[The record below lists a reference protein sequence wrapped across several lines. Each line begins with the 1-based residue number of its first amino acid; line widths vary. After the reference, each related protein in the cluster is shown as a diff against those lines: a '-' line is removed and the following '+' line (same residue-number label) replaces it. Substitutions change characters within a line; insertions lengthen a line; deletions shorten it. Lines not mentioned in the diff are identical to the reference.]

1 MSTIAKDMFA
11 VTQGIDSFRRVD
23 EDHPLD
29 IYLGR
34 DTSAR
39 TSMLLI
45 SKSVPMQIYSSHL
58 IGISIGKR
66 VDGAWALS
74 FCLLDNQY
82 QDMFFHFCD
91 DIINA
96 TRDIKDKSQGTTF
109 VCLRYLKWQEMLKK
123 NSSGLLSFS
132 EIKGLIG
139 ELVFLK
145 EILFDKYGKN
155 VALQSWIGP
164 DKADQDFV
172 CADSWY
178 EVKATVSG
186 AATVKIS
193 SIEQLDTNNDGELVV
208 VYLDKTSYANPNR
221 ITLNSIVDEI
231 ENNLENGEQRQLLRD
246 ILIRQ
251 GYIHRNEYDEHG
263 FVCTVINRY
272 LVNQSFPVLRKK
284 DIPTA
289 IANSNYSLSL
299 SAIQEFLKEN

>member
-1 MSTIAKDMFA
+1 MSAIAKEMFDVA
-11 VTQGIDSFRRVD
+11 QGIDSFRRVD
-23 EDHPLD
+23 EEHPLD
-29 IYLGR
+29 IYLGK
-34 DTSAR
+34 DASAR

-58 IGISIGKR
+58 IGITIGKR
-66 VDGAWALS
+66 TDGAWALS
-74 FCLLDNQY
+74 FSLLDNQY

-91 DIINA
+91 DIINS
-96 TRDIKDKSQGTTF
+96 TREVKDKVQGTTF

-145 EILFDKYGKN
+145 EFLFDKYGKN
-155 VALQSWIGP
+155 IALQSWIGP

-178 EVKATVSG
+178 EIKATVSG
-186 AATVKIS
+186 AATIKIS
-193 SIEQLDTNNDGELVV
+193 SIEQLDTGNDGELVV
-208 VYLDKTSYANPNR
+208 VFLDKTSYANPNR
-221 ITLNSIVDEI
+221 ITLNGIVDEI
-231 ENNLENGEQRQLLRD
+231 EKSLDNGEQRQLLRD

-263 FVCTVINRY
+263 FVCTIINRY
-272 LVNQSFPVLRKK
+272 AVTQSFPALRKK

-289 IANSNYSLSL
+289 IANSNYLLSL
-299 SAIQEFLKEN
+299 SAIQDFLKEN

>member
-58 IGISIGKR
+58 IGISTGKR

-272 LVNQSFPVLRKK
+272 LVNQSFPALRKK

>member
-1 MSTIAKDMFA
+1 MSAIAKEMFDVA
-11 VTQGIDSFRRVD
+11 QGIDSFRRVD
-23 EDHPLD
+23 KEHPLD
-29 IYLGR
+29 IYLGK
-34 DTSAR
+34 DASAR

-58 IGISIGKR
+58 IGITIGKR
-66 VDGAWALS
+66 TDGAWALS
-74 FCLLDNQY
+74 FSLLDNQY

-91 DIINA
+91 DIINS
-96 TRDIKDKSQGTTF
+96 TREVKDKVQGTTF

-145 EILFDKYGKN
+145 EFLFDKYGKN
-155 VALQSWIGP
+155 IALQSWIGP

-178 EVKATVSG
+178 EIKATVSG
-186 AATVKIS
+186 SATIKIS
-193 SIEQLDTNNDGELVV
+193 SIEQLDTVNDGELVV

-221 ITLNSIVDEI
+221 ITLNGIVDEI
-231 ENNLENGEQRQLLRD
+231 EKSLDNGEQRQLLRD

-263 FVCTVINRY
+263 FVCTIINRY
-272 LVNQSFPVLRKK
+272 AVTQSFPALRKK

-289 IANSNYSLSL
+289 IANSNYLLSL
-299 SAIQEFLKEN
+299 SAIQDFLKEN

>member
-1 MSTIAKDMFA
+1 MGTIAKETFD

-29 IYLGR
+29 IYLGK
-34 DTSAR
+34 DASAR

-45 SKSVPMQIYSSHL
+45 SKSVPIQIYSSHL
-58 IGISIGKR
+58 IGIAIGKR
-66 VDGAWALS
+66 ADDAWALS
-74 FCLLDNQY
+74 FSLLDNQY

-91 DIINA
+91 DIINFA
-96 TRDIKDKSQGTTF
+96 RDVKDKAQGTAF

-123 NSSGLLSFS
+123 NNSGLLSFS

-145 EILFDKYGKN
+145 EFLFDKYGKN
-155 VALQSWIGP
+155 IALQSWIGP

-178 EVKATVSG
+178 EIKATVSG

-193 SIEQLDTNNDGELVV
+193 SIEQLDTVNDGELVV

-231 ENNLENGEQRQLLRD
+231 ENSLDNSEQRQLLRD

-251 GYIHRNEYDEHG
+251 GYFHRNEYDEHG
-263 FVCTVINRY
+263 FVCTIINRY
-272 LVNQSFPVLRKK
+272 AVTEYFPALRKK

-289 IANSNYSLSL
+289 ITNSNYLLSL

>member
-272 LVNQSFPVLRKK
+272 LVNQSFPALRKK
-284 DIPTA
+284 DISTA

>member
-1 MSTIAKDMFA
+1 MSAIAKEMFDVA
-11 VTQGIDSFRRVD
+11 QGIDSFRRVD
-23 EDHPLD
+23 EEHPLD
-29 IYLGR
+29 IYLGK
-34 DTSAR
+34 DASAR

-58 IGISIGKR
+58 IGITIGKR
-66 VDGAWALS
+66 TDGAWALS
-74 FCLLDNQY
+74 FSLLDNQY

-91 DIINA
+91 DIINS
-96 TRDIKDKSQGTTF
+96 TREVKDKVQGTTF

-123 NSSGLLSFS
+123 NSSGLLNFS

-145 EILFDKYGKN
+145 EFLFDKYGKN
-155 VALQSWIGP
+155 IALQSWIGP

-178 EVKATVSG
+178 EIKATVSG
-186 AATVKIS
+186 SATIKIS
-193 SIEQLDTNNDGELVV
+193 SIEQLDTVNDGELVV

-221 ITLNSIVDEI
+221 ITLNGIVDEI
-231 ENNLENGEQRQLLRD
+231 EKSLDNGEQRQLLRD

-263 FVCTVINRY
+263 FVCTIINRY
-272 LVNQSFPVLRKK
+272 AVTQSFPALRKK

-289 IANSNYSLSL
+289 IANSNYLLSL
-299 SAIQEFLKEN
+299 SAIQDFLKEN

>member
-1 MSTIAKDMFA
+1 MSVETKNIFDLTI
-11 VTQGIDSFRRVD
+11 GINSFRRVD
-23 EDHPLD
+23 EQHPLD
-29 IYLGR
+29 IYLGK
-34 DTSAR
+34 DVSAR
-39 TSMLLI
+39 TAMLLV

-66 VDGAWALS
+66 EDGAWALS
-74 FCLLDNQY
+74 FSLLDNQY

-91 DIINA
+91 DIINS
-96 TRDIKDKSQGTTF
+96 TRDIKDKEQGTTF
-109 VCLRYLKWQEMLKK
+109 ICHRYLKWQEMLKK

-145 EILFDKYGKN
+145 AFLFGKYGKT

-172 CADSWY
+172 CSDLWY

-186 AATVKIS
+186 AETIKIS
-193 SIEQLDTNNDGELVV
+193 SIEQLDTDNDGELVV

-221 ITLNSIVDEI
+221 ITLNGIVLEI
-231 ENNLENGEQRQLLRD
+231 EKELENGEQRRLFGD

-251 GYIHRNEYDEHG
+251 GYVHRNEYDEHG
-263 FVCTVINRY
+263 FICTLINRY
-272 LVNQSFPVLRKK
+272 AVNKAFPALRRQS
-284 DIPTA
+284 IPTA
-289 IANSNYSLSL
+289 ISNSNYALSI
-299 SAIQEFLKEN
+299 SAIQDFLKEN

>member
-1 MSTIAKDMFA
+1 MSAIAKEMFDVA
-11 VTQGIDSFRRVD
+11 QGIDSFRRVD
-23 EDHPLD
+23 EEHPLD
-29 IYLGR
+29 IYLGK
-34 DTSAR
+34 DASAR

-58 IGISIGKR
+58 IGITIGKR
-66 VDGAWALS
+66 TDGAWALS
-74 FCLLDNQY
+74 FSLLDNQY

-91 DIINA
+91 DIINS
-96 TRDIKDKSQGTTF
+96 TREVKDKVQGTTF

-145 EILFDKYGKN
+145 EFLFDKYGKN
-155 VALQSWIGP
+155 IALQSWIGP

-178 EVKATVSG
+178 EIKATVSG
-186 AATVKIS
+186 AATIKIS
-193 SIEQLDTNNDGELVV
+193 SIEQLDTVNDGELVV

-221 ITLNSIVDEI
+221 ITLNGIVDEI
-231 ENNLENGEQRQLLRD
+231 EKSLDNGEQRQLLRD

-263 FVCTVINRY
+263 FVCTIINRY
-272 LVNQSFPVLRKK
+272 AVTQSFPALRKK
-284 DIPTA
+284 DIPAA
-289 IANSNYSLSL
+289 IANSNYLLSL
-299 SAIQEFLKEN
+299 SAIQDFLKEN

>member
-1 MSTIAKDMFA
+1 MSIIAKEIFA
-11 VTQGIDSFRRVD
+11 ISQEIDSFRRVD

-34 DTSAR
+34 DASAR
-39 TSMLLI
+39 ISMLLI

-66 VDGAWALS
+66 VDGACALS
-74 FCLLDNQY
+74 FSLLDNQY
-82 QDMFFHFCD
+82 QDIFFHFCD

-96 TRDIKDKSQGTTF
+96 TRDIKDKSQGITF

-123 NSSGLLSFS
+123 NRSGLLSFS

-172 CADSWY
+172 CSDLWY

-186 AATVKIS
+186 GATVKIS
-193 SIEQLDTNNDGELVV
+193 SIEQLDTDNDGELVV
-208 VYLDKTSYANPNR
+208 VYLDKTSCANPNR
-221 ITLNSIVDEI
+221 ITLNSIVYEI
-231 ENNLENGEQRQLLRD
+231 ENSLENGEQRRLFGD

-251 GYIHRNEYDEHG
+251 GYVYRNEYDEHG
-263 FVCTVINRY
+263 FVCTSINRY
-272 LVNQSFPVLRKK
+272 SVNQSFPALRKRN
-284 DIPTA
+284 IPTA
-289 IANSNYSLSL
+289 IANSNYLLSIP
-299 SAIQEFLKEN
+299 AIQDFFKEN

>member
-1 MSTIAKDMFA
+1 MSAISKKMFD

-23 EDHPLD
+23 EEHPLD
-29 IYLGR
+29 IYLGK
-34 DTSAR
+34 DASAR
-39 TSMLLI
+39 TSLLLI

-58 IGISIGKR
+58 FGIAIGKR
-66 VDGAWALS
+66 TDGSWALS
-74 FCLLDNQY
+74 FSLLDNQY

-91 DIINA
+91 DIINS
-96 TRDIKDKSQGTTF
+96 TRDVKDKSQGTTF

-145 EILFDKYGKN
+145 EFLFGKYGKN
-155 VALQSWIGP
+155 IALQSWIGP

-178 EVKATVSG
+178 ETKATVSG
-186 AATVKIS
+186 ASTIKIS
-193 SIEQLDTNNDGELVV
+193 SIEQLDTITDGELVV

-221 ITLNSIVDEI
+221 ITLNGIVDEI
-231 ENNLENGEQRQLLRD
+231 EKSLDNGEQRQLLRD

-251 GYIHRNEYDEHG
+251 GYVHRNEYDEHG
-263 FVCTVINRY
+263 FVCTLINRY
-272 LVNQSFPVLRKK
+272 AVTQSFPALRKK
-284 DIPTA
+284 DIPAA
-289 IANSNYSLSL
+289 IANSNYLLSL
-299 SAIQEFLKEN
+299 SAIQDFLKEN

>member
-1 MSTIAKDMFA
+1 MSAIAKEMFDVA
-11 VTQGIDSFRRVD
+11 QGIDSFRRVD
-23 EDHPLD
+23 EEHPLD
-29 IYLGR
+29 IYLGK
-34 DTSAR
+34 DASAR

-58 IGISIGKR
+58 IGITIGKR
-66 VDGAWALS
+66 TDGAWALS
-74 FCLLDNQY
+74 FSLLDNQY

-91 DIINA
+91 DIINS
-96 TRDIKDKSQGTTF
+96 TREVKDKVQGTTF

-145 EILFDKYGKN
+145 EFLFDKYGKN
-155 VALQSWIGP
+155 IALQSWIGP

-172 CADSWY
+172 CDDSWY
-178 EVKATVSG
+178 EIKATVSG
-186 AATVKIS
+186 SATIKIS
-193 SIEQLDTNNDGELVV
+193 SIEQLDTVNDGELVV

-221 ITLNSIVDEI
+221 ITLNGIVDEI
-231 ENNLENGEQRQLLRD
+231 EKSLDNGEQRQLLRD

-263 FVCTVINRY
+263 FVCTIINRY
-272 LVNQSFPVLRKK
+272 AVTQSFPALRKK

-289 IANSNYSLSL
+289 IANSNYLLSL
-299 SAIQEFLKEN
+299 SAIQDFLKEN

>member
-1 MSTIAKDMFA
+1 MSAISKKMFD

-23 EDHPLD
+23 EEHPLD
-29 IYLGR
+29 IYLGK
-34 DTSAR
+34 DASAR

-45 SKSVPMQIYSSHL
+45 SKSIPMQIYSSHL
-58 IGISIGKR
+58 IGIDIGKR
-66 VDGAWALS
+66 TDGSWALS
-74 FCLLDNQY
+74 FSILDNQY

-91 DIINA
+91 DIINS
-96 TRDIKDKSQGTTF
+96 TRDVKDKSQGTTF

-145 EILFDKYGKN
+145 EFLFGKYGKN
-155 VALQSWIGP
+155 IALQSWIGP

-178 EVKATVSG
+178 ETKATVSG
-186 AATVKIS
+186 ASTIKIS
-193 SIEQLDTNNDGELVV
+193 SIEQLDTITDGELVV

-221 ITLNSIVDEI
+221 ITLNGIVDEI
-231 ENNLENGEQRQLLRD
+231 EKSLDNGEQRQLLRD

-251 GYIHRNEYDEHG
+251 GYVHRNEYDEHG
-263 FVCTVINRY
+263 FVCTLINRY
-272 LVNQSFPVLRKK
+272 AVTQSFPALRKK
-284 DIPTA
+284 DIPAA
-289 IANSNYSLSL
+289 IANSNYLLSL
-299 SAIQEFLKEN
+299 SAIQDFLKEN